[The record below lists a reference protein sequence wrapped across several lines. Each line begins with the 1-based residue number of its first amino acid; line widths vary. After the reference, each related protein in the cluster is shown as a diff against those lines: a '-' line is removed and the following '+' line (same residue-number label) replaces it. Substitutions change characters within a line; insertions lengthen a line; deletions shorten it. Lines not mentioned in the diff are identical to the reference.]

1 MIDMNEE
8 PDELLAEAHKQYT
21 TLRRLSLR
29 KVHLFLDD
37 VASPRF

>member
-1 MIDMNEE
+1 MIYMNEE
-8 PDELLAEAHKQYT
+8 PDELLAEAHKPFT

-29 KVHLFLDD
+29 KVDLFLDD